1 MRTCLRYCHKSKWFS
16 KAIRTSQII
25 DYCPLYGNNAYS
37 INNDQCSPLFTCNSS
52 ILSIRVTRGS
62 LYLLPGNWYNILLN
76 PYERVVAIAILGAM
90 RSSSRS
96 LWLIVNEYVNNLCQ
110 NFSFLSD
117 GWWCDVL
124 LAYESVCLSCVQYS
138 ISSLHTLVLDSR
150 RHHSDMVLAS

>member
-37 INNDQCSPLFTCNSS
+37 INNDQCSPFTCNSS

-62 LYLLPGNWYNILLN
+62 LYLLPGNWYIDTIFYLTHTSASQPSPIWSDEIFFEKFVTEWMAMSIICVRIFLFFMAGD
-76 PYERVVAIAILGAM
+76 AI
-90 RSSSRS
+90 
-96 LWLIVNEYVNNLCQ
+96 
-110 NFSFLSD
+110 
-117 GWWCDVL
+117 VL

-138 ISSLHTLVLDSR
+138 IYCNWIF
-150 RHHSDMVLAS
+150 

>member
-37 INNDQCSPLFTCNSS
+37 INNDQCSPFTCNSS

-62 LYLLPGNWYNILLN
+62 LYLLPGNWYIDTIFYLN

-117 GWWCDVL
+117 GWWCDRVVGL
-124 LAYESVCLSCVQYS
+124 WVCLSF
-138 ISSLHTLVLDSR
+138 LRTVLNFFIAYT
-150 RHHSDMVLAS
+150 VPGQ